1 MGTGESLTSQGL
13 IPVRR
18 CRRTGGVFRWADR
31 VTLDSPRAVDLLPL
45 RRLRLT
51 LKKLLGVRGRVVR
64 SVDGAAAVRITRNL
78 KSDNPEAY
86 EIVVSPDAIE
96 IFSGGDAGAYY
107 GVMTLCE
114 LVRVHGRKLPG
125 CVIDDRPDFRRRGV
139 YMDCSRGKAP
149 TVATI
154 KALVERLA
162 GWKINELQLYFENV
176 FKLASHPKIGRGYSA
191 FTAGDVLEI
200 QDHCDLHHVRLVG
213 SQATF
218 GHMEKILALRDYR
231 GLGELAGFR
240 GYPGG
245 MTLCPGDRGS
255 IALVS
260 DILGELAPLFES
272 GDFNICGDEP
282 WELGQGRS
290 KRRVRRLGV
299 GRVYW
304 AFIEKVIGLCRR
316 LGKRANIWADIVLA
330 HPELLG
336 ELPEDI
342 TLLNWE
348 YEAAGPRI
356 ARTAEIAAAGLP
368 FMVCPGTS
376 GWLTHGTRL
385 GNAMANVRNF
395 AAAGRKFCAEGL
407 LNTDW
412 GDYGHRNFLGVSLHG
427 LAHGGAHAWYGKG
440 VDDAS
445 FTQAFCEHTFGDT
458 TGRLARAIGQ
468 LGAVRDRVGCRLYYA
483 LVEPIGQTSCE
494 ADLIDVDGAR
504 EAIEQLSAGGLWPRA
519 AGGLDSFERIA
530 LQEMKLAGEMDLLA
544 CRRAMVVRDI
554 RAGVSVP
561 HAELRNLKRRLGAL
575 VERFESLWLARNRK
589 SRLSDNLRLL
599 RRATD
604 LGQSRL
610 RRE

>member
-1 MGTGESLTSQGL
+1 MNDKLNLNPKLL

-18 CRRTGGVFRWADR
+18 LRWTGGVFVWDDR
-31 VTLDSPRAVDLLPL
+31 VTLASPRACDALPL
-45 RRLRLT
+45 RRLRRT
-51 LKKLLGVRGRVVR
+51 LKRLLGVRGRVVR
-64 SVDGAAAVRITRNL
+64 SVTAPATVRIVRAA
-78 KSDNPEAY
+78 DIGGAEAY
-86 EIVVSPDAIE
+86 RIIVSPDGVE
-96 IFSGGDAGAYY
+96 ILAGGDAGAYY
-107 GVMTLCE
+107 AVMTLRE
-114 LVRVHGRKLPG
+114 LVTVYGRWRRWPG
-125 CVIDDRPDFRRRGV
+125 CVIDDRPDFGRRGV
-139 YMDCSRGKAP
+139 YLDCSRGKVP
-149 TVATI
+149 TVDTV

-176 FKLASHPKIGRGYSA
+176 FHLASHPKIGRGYSA
-191 FTAGDVLEI
+191 FTAADVLEI

-218 GHMEKILALRDYR
+218 GHMEKILALREYR

-245 MTLCPGDRGS
+245 MTLCPGDPGS

-260 DILGELAPLFES
+260 DILGELAPLFAA

-299 GRVYW
+299 GNVYW
-304 AFIEKVIGLCRR
+304 AFLDKVIGLCRR

-330 HPELLG
+330 HRELLG
-336 ELPEDI
+336 ELPDDI

-348 YEAAGPRI
+348 YEAAGARI
-356 ARTAEIAAAGLP
+356 ARTAEIAATGLP

-385 GNAMANVRNF
+385 GNAMANVSNF
-395 AAAGRKFCAEGL
+395 AAAGRKFGARGL

-427 LAHGGAHAWYGKG
+427 IAHGGAHGWHGKG
-440 VDDAS
+440 VDDAT
-445 FTQAFCEHTFGDT
+445 FTQVFCEHTFGEA

-483 LVEPIGQTSCE
+483 LVERAGDEASE
-494 ADLIDVDGAR
+494 ADRIDPGAAG
-504 EAIEQLSAGGLWPRA
+504 EAIEQLSARGLWPVAA
-519 AGGLDSFERIA
+519 AGLERFERLA
-530 LQEMKLAGEMDLLA
+530 LKEMKLAGEMDLLA
-544 CRRAMVVRDI
+544 CRRALVIRGL
-554 RAGVSVP
+554 RAGASVRRP
-561 HAELRNLKRRLGAL
+561 ELRSLRRRLVSLAG
-575 VERFESLWLARNRK
+575 RFELLWLARNRK
-589 SRLSDNLRLL
+589 SRLCDNVRLL
-599 RRATD
+599 KQAVD
-604 LGQSRL
+604 F
-610 RRE
+610 